1 MSGYRRCYTLGILNG
16 FSFRENESTRRA
28 FNLLSLEH
36 QELVGAGFCTPDFV
50 LATGELPR
58 GHIGS
63 RSGRARISPSRGVE
77 ARPGSRPSRCLT
89 PISLIDTDGVR
100 LGPIDRQVP
109 VRPALG
115 FLRWMREVRC
125 QLAPDPCAPKAVIRR
140 RSIGR
145 TPLCLFPAAAG
156 C

>member
-115 FLRWMREVRC
+115 FLRWILASAARRLDKTVLGGLWTQRENR
-125 QLAPDPCAPKAVIRR
+125 LATD
-140 RSIGR
+140 S
-145 TPLCLFPAAAG
+145 PLEG
-156 C
+156 DG